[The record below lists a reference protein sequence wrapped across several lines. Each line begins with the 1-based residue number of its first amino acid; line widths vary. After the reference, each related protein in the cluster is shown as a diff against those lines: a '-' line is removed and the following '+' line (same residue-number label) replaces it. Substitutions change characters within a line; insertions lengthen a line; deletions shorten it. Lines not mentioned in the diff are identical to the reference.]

1 MRTAF
6 MVLLFSGCLA
16 FSQQPTD
23 VVSWTA
29 RGEQAFKSAHYGEA
43 ADAFQ
48 HAIDIDS
55 SNVSATCIW
64 APRSSFSSSRAPT
77 ARFAKPCMLSKSI
90 KEQRRRI
97 LWPRVRHVS
106 TECKETLWKR
116 GSSVSF
122 VDSLV

>member
-23 VVSWTA
+23 VISWTA

-43 ADAFQ
+43 AGAFQ

-55 SNVSATCIW
+55 SNVSAHLYLGATFFVQFIPGANRPIRETAVCCQSRS
-64 APRSSFSSSRAPT
+64 RSSDVEFYG
-77 ARFAKPCMLSKSI
+77 
-90 KEQRRRI
+90 
-97 LWPRVRHVS
+97 H
-106 TECKETLWKR
+106 
-116 GSSVSF
+116 G
-122 VDSLV
+122 